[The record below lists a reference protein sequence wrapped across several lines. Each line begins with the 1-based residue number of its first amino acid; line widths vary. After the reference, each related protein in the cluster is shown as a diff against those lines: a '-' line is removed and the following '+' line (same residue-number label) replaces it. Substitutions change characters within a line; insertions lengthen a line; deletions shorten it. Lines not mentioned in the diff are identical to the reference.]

1 MSSPASG
8 SANATTLRIASRRS
22 QLAMVQTH
30 WVRDELAK
38 AHPGLEISIEAM
50 ATQGDKILDVALAKI
65 GDKGLFTKELEAQ
78 MLVDQADIAVH
89 SLKDLPTNLPE
100 GLMLGC
106 ITEREDPADALVV
119 HEKHQDK
126 TLASLAEGSV
136 VGTSSLRRLAQLRH
150 HYPHL
155 IFKDVRGNVITRLEK
170 LDAGD
175 YDCLILAAAGLG
187 RLGLGARIHEL
198 IDPSI
203 SLHAVGQG
211 ALGIECR
218 QGDQAVLEQI
228 KVLEH
233 RPTALRCLAERAFLR
248 KLEGGCQVPIGVNT
262 HFEGDELVLTG
273 MVASLDGL
281 RLIRDQ
287 ARGPQADPEAIG
299 LALAQSLRAQGA
311 GEILEEIFATVRPE
325 A

>member
-1 MSSPASG
+1 M
-8 SANATTLRIASRRS
+8 TTTILRIASRRS
-22 QLAMVQTH
+22 QLAMVQTE
-30 WVRDELAK
+30 WVRDQLLL

-78 MLVDQADIAVH
+78 MLVNQADIAVH
-89 SLKDLPTNLPE
+89 SLKDLPTNLPD

-106 ITEREDPADALVV
+106 VTEREDPADALVV
-119 HEKHQDK
+119 HARHQDK
-126 TLASLAEGSV
+126 TLASLPAGAV
-136 VGTSSLRRLAQLRH
+136 VGTSSLRRLAQLKY

-155 IFKDVRGNVITRLEK
+155 LFKDVRGNVITRLEK
-170 LDAGD
+170 LDSGD

-187 RLGLGARIHEL
+187 RLGLSNRIHEL
-198 IDPSI
+198 IDPNI

-218 QGDQAVLEQI
+218 VADPEVLTLI
-228 KVLEH
+228 KMLEH
-233 RPTALRCLAERAFLR
+233 RPTALRCLAERSFLR
-248 KLEGGCQVPIGVNT
+248 SLEGGCQVPIGVNSS
-262 HFEGDELVLTG
+262 FENGNLHLTG

-287 ARGPQADPEAIG
+287 ASGPESDPESIG
-299 LALAQSLRAQGA
+299 IALAEKLRSQGA
-311 GEILEEIFATVRPE
+311 GEILQEIFANVRPQS
-325 A
+325 